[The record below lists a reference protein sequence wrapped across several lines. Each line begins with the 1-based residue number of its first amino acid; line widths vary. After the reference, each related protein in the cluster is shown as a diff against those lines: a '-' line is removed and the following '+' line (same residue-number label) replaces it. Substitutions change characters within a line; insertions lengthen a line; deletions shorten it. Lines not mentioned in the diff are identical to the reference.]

1 MTVAAPGPA
10 GHQGRVN
17 SVAKAATILGTFTP
31 LVRVLSLRQIVRR
44 TGIPRSTAHG
54 LCVTLCDAGLLEE
67 VPHRGYQLGPALIA
81 LGGQVMDRTGL
92 VEAARGQLERAVRRD
107 GTEAHLAQ
115 LVGGWV
121 VYLERRTSRHEAP
134 MNNRVGMRA
143 PAHRTGCGK
152 AALSR
157 LLDDDVASRVR
168 QTCAAD
174 HLELPDFA
182 RLHEELA
189 GVRQRGYAVNVDFQP
204 GRLSVAA
211 PLLDAR
217 HIVVGGVSVA
227 GPVKLFDAAS
237 VAQAASDILAVATAV
252 SRRIGAHRS
261 QARDGPPEQSAS
273 AASVAG

>member
-1 MTVAAPGPA
+1 MLVAASGAA
-10 GHQGRVN
+10 GQPTREGRVH
-17 SVAKAATILGTFTP
+17 SVAKATAILGTFTP

-67 VPHRGYQLGPALIA
+67 VPHRGYQLGWALVA

-92 VEAARGQLERAVRRD
+92 VEAARGQLERALRRD

-121 VYLERRTSRHEAP
+121 VYLDRRTGWHGAP

-157 LLDDDVASRVR
+157 LDDDDVASRVG
-168 QTCAAD
+168 QTCASD
-174 HLELPDFA
+174 HLALPDLDGL
-182 RLHEELA
+182 RGELA
-189 GVRQRGYAVNVDFQP
+189 RARQRGFVVNVDFQP
-204 GRLSVAA
+204 GRVSVAA
-211 PLLDAR
+211 PVLDAHR
-217 HIVVGGVSVA
+217 VVVGGVSVA
-227 GPVKLFDAAS
+227 GPGELFDH
-237 VAQAASDILAVATAV
+237 VTVRQAAADIVAVAAAV
-252 SRRIGAHRS
+252 SERIGA
-261 QARDGPPEQSAS
+261 PPA
-273 AASVAG
+273 

>member
-1 MTVAAPGPA
+1 MSVVASGPE

-17 SVAKAATILGTFTP
+17 SVAKATTILGTFTP

-67 VPHRGYQLGPALIA
+67 VPHRGYQLGPALVA

-92 VEAARGQLERAVRRD
+92 VEAARGQLERVLRRD

-121 VYLERRTSRHEAP
+121 VYLDRRTGRYGAS
-134 MNNRVGMRA
+134 MNNRVGLRA

-157 LLDDDVASRVR
+157 LTDDDVVSRVR
-168 QTCAAD
+168 QTCAAE
-174 HLELPDFA
+174 HLEVPDLSLL
-182 RLHEELA
+182 RDELA
-189 GVRQRGYAVNVDFQP
+189 RIRRRGYVVNVDFQP
-204 GRLSVAA
+204 GRVSVAA
-211 PLLDAR
+211 PIVDA
-217 HIVVGGVSVA
+217 HEVVVGGVSVA
-227 GPVKLFDAAS
+227 GPAKLFDAVS
-237 VAQAASDILAVATAV
+237 VTQAMSDIVAVAAAV
-252 SRRIGAHRS
+252 SERIRTRGA
-261 QARDGPPEQSAS
+261 
-273 AASVAG
+273 

>member
-1 MTVAAPGPA
+1 MSVAASGSA
-10 GHQGRVN
+10 GHRTRDGRVS
-17 SVAKAATILGTFTP
+17 SVAKATTILGTFTP

-67 VPHRGYQLGPALIA
+67 VPHRGYQLGSALVA

-92 VEAARGQLERAVRRD
+92 VEAARGVLERSVRRD

-121 VYLERRTSRHEAP
+121 VYLERRTSRHGAP

-157 LLDDDVASRVR
+157 LLDADVESRVR

-174 HLELPDFA
+174 HIPLPDLE
-182 RLHEELA
+182 RLGRELA
-189 GVRQRGYAVNVDFQP
+189 RARRRGYVINLDFQP
-204 GRLSVAA
+204 GRVSVAA
-211 PLLDAR
+211 PLVNA
-217 HIVVGGVSVA
+217 HEVVVGGVSVA
-227 GPVKLFDAAS
+227 GPVKLFDAAT
-237 VAQAASDILAVATAV
+237 VEQAANDIVAVAATV
-252 SRRIGAHRS
+252 SQRIGARS
-261 QARDGPPEQSAS
+261 
-273 AASVAG
+273 

>member
-1 MTVAAPGPA
+1 MSASGHA
-10 GHQGRVN
+10 GREGRVN
-17 SVAKAATILGTFTP
+17 SVAKATTILGTFTP

-67 VPHRGYQLGPALIA
+67 VPHRGYQLGSALVA
-81 LGGQVMDRTGL
+81 LGCQVMDRTGL
-92 VEAARGQLERAVRRD
+92 VEAARGQLERPVRRD

-121 VYLERRTSRHEAP
+121 VYLDRRTSRHGAP

-157 LLDDDVASRVR
+157 LREEDVASRVQ

-174 HLELPDFA
+174 HVEVPDFA

-189 GVRQRGYAVNVDFQP
+189 RARKRGYVVNVDFQP
-204 GRLSVAA
+204 GRVSVAA
-211 PLLDAR
+211 PVLDA
-217 HIVVGGVSVA
+217 HQVIVGGVSVA
-227 GPVKLFDAAS
+227 GPAKLFDATS
-237 VAQAASDILAVATAV
+237 VEQAAADIVAVATAI
-252 SRRIGAHRS
+252 SERIGLRGAYAPPPNPTR
-261 QARDGPPEQSAS
+261 QAKKVPLAGPS
-273 AASVAG
+273 

>member
-1 MTVAAPGPA
+1 MSVVESGTA
-10 GHQGRVN
+10 GQRAKDGRVN
-17 SVAKAATILGTFTP
+17 SVAKATTILGTFTP

-67 VPHRGYQLGPALIA
+67 VPHRGYQLVSALVA

-92 VEAARGQLERAVRRD
+92 VEAARGQLERPLRRD

-121 VYLERRTSRHEAP
+121 VYLARRTSRHGAP

-152 AALSR
+152 AALSH
-157 LLDDDVASRVR
+157 LHEKEVASRVR

-174 HLELPDFA
+174 HLEVPDFG
-182 RLHEELA
+182 RLHDELA
-189 GVRQRGYAVNVDFQP
+189 RARQRGYVVSVDFQP
-204 GRLSVAA
+204 GRVSVAA
-211 PLLDAR
+211 PVLDA
-217 HIVVGGVSVA
+217 HQVIVGGVAIA
-227 GPVKLFDAAS
+227 GPAKLFDAITIE
-237 VAQAASDILAVATAV
+237 QTAAEIVAVATAI
-252 SRRIGAHRS
+252 SERIGLRGGYAPRPTKKVPL
-261 QARDGPPEQSAS
+261 AGPS
-273 AASVAG
+273 

>member
-1 MTVAAPGPA
+1 MSPA
-10 GHQGRVN
+10 QGRVS
-17 SVAKAATILGTFTP
+17 SVAKATAILGTFTP

-67 VPHRGYQLGPALIA
+67 VPHRGYQLGPALVA

-92 VEAARGQLERAVRRD
+92 VEAARGQLERALRRD

-121 VYLERRTSRHEAP
+121 VYLDRRTSLHGAP
-134 MNNRVGMRA
+134 MSNRVGMRA

-157 LLDDDVASRVR
+157 LNDEDVASRVR

-174 HLELPDFA
+174 HLEVPDLA
-182 RLHEELA
+182 ALHDELA
-189 GVRQRGYAVNVDFQP
+189 GVRRRGYVVNVDFQP
-204 GRLSVAA
+204 GRVSIAA
-211 PLLDAR
+211 PVLDAR
-217 HIVVGGVSVA
+217 HVVVGGVSVA
-227 GPVKLFDAAS
+227 GPAALYDAAG
-237 VAQAASDILAVATAV
+237 VAQAVADITAVAAAV
-252 SRRIGAHRS
+252 SRRIGARDPGAA
-261 QARDGPPEQSAS
+261 ARNAVPA
-273 AASVAG
+273 

>member
-1 MTVAAPGPA
+1 MSVAAPGSA
-10 GHQGRVN
+10 GHPTREGRVN
-17 SVAKAATILGTFTP
+17 SVAKATAILATFTP

-67 VPHRGYQLGPALIA
+67 VPHRGYQLGSALVA

-92 VEAARGQLERAVRRD
+92 VEAARGLLERALRRD

-121 VYLERRTSRHEAP
+121 VYLDRRTSLHGAP

-143 PAHRTGCGK
+143 PAHCTGCGK

-157 LLDDDVASRVR
+157 LHDSDVASRVR
-168 QTCAAD
+168 ETCAAD
-174 HLELPDFA
+174 HLPLPDIA

-189 GVRQRGYAVNVDFQP
+189 RGRRRGYVLNVDFQP
-204 GRLSVAA
+204 GRVSVAA
-211 PLLDAR
+211 PVVDA
-217 HIVVGGVSVA
+217 HQVVLGGVSVA
-227 GPVKLFDAAS
+227 GPAKLFDANT
-237 VAQAASDILAVATAV
+237 VEQTAADIVAVAAAV
-252 SRRIGAHRS
+252 SERIGVR
-261 QARDGPPEQSAS
+261 
-273 AASVAG
+273 